1 MTDTLPL
8 SRVHDFKAELFA
20 PWVQDLDF
28 TVESVDAEGA
38 VLRMPFSDRL
48 TRVGGTL
55 CGQALMALADTSV
68 VFALSGAF
76 GEFRPMTTVTQ
87 STSFMRAIANA
98 AVVAKARL
106 LRVGKTMAFAEITLY
121 AEGDERPA
129 AHVTSTYAIL
139 PVKR

>member
-1 MTDTLPL
+1 MTDTLPI
-8 SRVHDFKAELFA
+8 SRVHEFKAELFA

-48 TRVGGTL
+48 TRVGGTI

-87 STSFMRAIANA
+87 STSFMRAISGT
-98 AVVAKARL
+98 AVLAKARL
-106 LRVGKTMAFAEITLY
+106 LRIGKTMAFAEITLY
-121 AEGDERPA
+121 AEGDDRPA
-129 AHVTSTYAIL
+129 VHVTSTYAIL
-139 PVKR
+139 PVKG

>member
-1 MTDTLPL
+1 MPI
-8 SRVHDFKAELFA
+8 SRVHEFKAELFA

-28 TVESVDAEGA
+28 TVESVDAESA

-87 STSFMRAIANA
+87 STSFMRAISNA
-98 AVVAKARL
+98 AVIAKARL
-106 LRVGKTMAFAEITLY
+106 LRVGRTMAFAEITLY

-139 PVKR
+139 PVKA

>member
-1 MTDTLPL
+1 MTDSLPL

-28 TVESVDAEGA
+28 TVESADDSGA

-48 TRVGGTL
+48 TRVGGTI

-87 STSFMRAIANA
+87 STSFMRAIANS
-98 AVVAKARL
+98 AVIARARL
-106 LRVGKTMAFAEITLY
+106 LRVGKTMAFAEVTLL
-121 AEGDERPA
+121 AEGDDRPA

-139 PVKR
+139 PRKD